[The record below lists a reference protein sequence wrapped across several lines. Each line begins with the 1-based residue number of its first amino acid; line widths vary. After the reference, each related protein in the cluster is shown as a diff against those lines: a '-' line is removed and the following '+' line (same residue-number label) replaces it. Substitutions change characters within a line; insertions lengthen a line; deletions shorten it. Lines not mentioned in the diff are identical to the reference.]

1 MSLARSFGLLRS
13 SRRLLSSTRVA
24 TQAISGQETKENED
38 IITTRPRIPQQAGL
52 NNDRKGLM
60 IPPTLLHQGVREY
73 ELERL
78 RVVPTLNTFY
88 GGNPVHE
95 DNLNNLN
102 RIIRKY
108 INLPTKVID
117 DKDSQFSRFLTFEEY
132 QAQCQSGTRLRFK
145 HHKELTT
152 LLQRLRSIDRELMP
166 KEVIDV
172 LKSFTSAK
180 GESSKAAEEKVKT
193 LDAFGRSFT
202 IGNRKRSEAHVYL
215 VKGEGQVIV
224 NGESLTHYFPKDT
237 DRKKIAYP
245 FQVVEQEGQ
254 FNIFAEVRG
263 GGITGQ
269 IEAIMYGI
277 AKGLVVHN
285 PLFKSRLHKA
295 GLMTRDTRKV
305 ERKKP
310 GKVKAR
316 KAPTWV
322 KR

>member
-1 MSLARSFGLLRS
+1 MSLARSFGLLRN
-13 SRRLLSSTRVA
+13 SRRLFCNTKFA
-24 TQAISGQETKENED
+24 GQAITDRQSTNED
-38 IITTRPRIPQQAGL
+38 IVTNRPRISQPDAPRTKSSSL
-52 NNDRKGLM
+52 L
-60 IPPTLLHQGVREY
+60 IPPTLVQQNLRDF

-78 RVVPTLNTFY
+78 RVVPVLNTFY

-108 INLPTKVID
+108 INLPTKVVD
-117 DKDSQFSRFLTFEEY
+117 DKDSPFGRFMTFEEY

-152 LLQRLRSIDRELMP
+152 LLQRLKSIDKELMP

-172 LKSFTSAK
+172 LKAFSSSK
-180 GESSKAAEEKVKT
+180 GESTKAAEQKMKT

-202 IGNRKRSEAHVYL
+202 VGGRKRSLAYVYL
-215 VKGEGQVIV
+215 VKGEGQTIV
-224 NGESLTHYFPKDT
+224 NGESLTKYFPKDT

-254 FNIFAEVRG
+254 FNIFAEVNG
-263 GGITGQ
+263 GGLTGQ
-269 IEAIMYGI
+269 VEAIMYAI

-310 GKVKAR
+310 GLVKAR